1 MTTNTTIDKI
11 LLIAYNAYIQENKL
25 LKGVVTMAEKYTV
38 IKHKVKKLDEAGNPI
53 KNEKGNF
60 VWEEV
65 EKKYRIDA
73 GFKPKAID
81 EICAEFIDNY
91 IEANDEGEWFVSVL
105 EKKETYKKGVKKG
118 EEKDISFVTIRS
130 AFAHKFF
137 PEIIRGKAEQEM
149 SFRDKM
155 LAKYKKK

>member
-1 MTTNTTIDKI
+1 
-11 LLIAYNAYIQENKL
+11 
-25 LKGVVTMAEKYTV
+25 MAVKYTT
-38 IKHKVKKLDEAGNPI
+38 IKHKVKVRDENGAFVKDDNG
-53 KNEKGNF
+53 KY

-73 GFKPKAID
+73 DFKPKAID

-91 IEANDEGEWFVSVL
+91 VEAHDEGEWFVSVL
-105 EKKETYKKGVKKG
+105 EQKETYKKGEKKG

-130 AFAHKFF
+130 AFANKFF
-137 PEIIRGKAEQEM
+137 SEIIKGKPEQEM

>member
-1 MTTNTTIDKI
+1 
-11 LLIAYNAYIQENKL
+11 
-25 LKGVVTMAEKYTV
+25 MAEKYTV